1 MPKRKSVKKSVTNAL
16 VETDKPTNP
25 KRRRVLKSKKVPEQ
39 VPEQVI
45 ELDPQQVR
53 EQVREQVPE
62 EVQEQVQEQVRE
74 QVPEQVLEQVPEQV
88 SNEVL
93 EEAPKLFDLWAPPQF
108 TRYLRT
114 ILSKLYEKNFSI
126 SGRGLLTTEF
136 LMLNFGNVFMN
147 VTQFHLE
154 SARKT
159 TLQLKDMDI
168 CVRRTFELL
177 AARSRVLGSVNG
189 SVNGSVDGLTCIL
202 DTLVNSCLLAGS
214 KAVLN
219 VKENKA
225 KKKSTKNISQAESA
239 GITLPPVRIR
249 RFAKEKKSNYRFSEE
264 AIVFLSAVM
273 ESVVSRILELS
284 KEVTSLKKRKRI
296 CSEYI
301 LSAVK
306 KHEVLNVLVYSYSS

>member
-1 MPKRKSVKKSVTNAL
+1 M
-16 VETDKPTNP
+16 
-25 KRRRVLKSKKVPEQ
+25 
-39 VPEQVI
+39 
-45 ELDPQQVR
+45 
-53 EQVREQVPE
+53 
-62 EVQEQVQEQVRE
+62 
-74 QVPEQVLEQVPEQV
+74 
-88 SNEVL
+88 
-93 EEAPKLFDLWAPPQF
+93 
-108 TRYLRT
+108 
-114 ILSKLYEKNFSI
+114 
-126 SGRGLLTTEF
+126 TTEF

-189 SVNGSVDGLTCIL
+189 SNGSVDGFTCIL
-202 DTLVNSCLLAGS
+202 DTLVNSCLVAGS
-214 KAVLN
+214 KAVLS

-225 KKKSTKNISQAESA
+225 KKKSKKNISQAESA

-273 ESVVSRILELS
+273 ELVVSRILELS

-296 CSEYI
+296 SSEYI

-306 KHEVLNVLVYSYSS
+306 KHEVLNVLVHSFSS